1 MCRQHNWSSF
11 PFGAHVC
18 GCGRGGREISI
29 LLVYQCAGRPIV
41 VVMFIHLQSFSTSYS
56 PHESNASCTYVLRE
70 PRSKSLFVRTLST
83 VFEAHKTDPVLYVHV
98 LSFGLQ
104 YYSQARGTP
113 ELQSL
118 FEESVNLTI
127 MIRHLNLAKL
137 FATADESRETCSR
150 LGI

>member
-1 MCRQHNWSSF
+1 MCRQDIIAVLFSF

-29 LLVYQCAGRPIV
+29 LLVYQCAGRPII
-41 VVMFIHLQSFSTSYS
+41 VVMFIHLQSFSTSYI

-70 PRSKSLFVRTLST
+70 PRRKSLFVRTLST

-98 LSFGLQ
+98 LSFRLQ

-118 FEESVNLTI
+118 FEESVNLTYDQ
-127 MIRHLNLAKL
+127 
-137 FATADESRETCSR
+137 TSEPCETVCYCR
-150 LGI
+150 